1 MRRGSCSGG
10 ASALPSQHRREVRL
24 GRRDLVPGWT
34 CSHRCMRSSRLIVV
48 SGLPGTGKS
57 TLSDRI
63 GRELRLPVVSV
74 DPLESAVLRAGIPQ
88 SFETGL
94 AAYLVAEAIADHQ
107 LAIGLDVIV
116 DAVNAVEPARD
127 TWRDL
132 ARRRAAALSVFVCVL
147 DRTAAA
153 ARLRER
159 NRGLAL
165 PEPTEDD
172 VEARAS
178 EWTPWREPHLVLDAA
193 NDPQANLALALGSL
207 RTPP

>member
-1 MRRGSCSGG
+1 MSGC
-10 ASALPSQHRREVRL
+10 H
-24 GRRDLVPGWT
+24 
-34 CSHRCMRSSRLIVV
+34 LIVL

-57 TLSDRI
+57 TLADGI

-74 DPLESAVLRAGIPQ
+74 DQLESAILRAGITQ

-94 AAYLVAEAIADHQ
+94 AAYLVAEAVVDHQ
-107 LAIGLDVIV
+107 LGLGVDVVV

-127 TWRDL
+127 TWREL
-132 ARRRAAALSVFVCVL
+132 ARRHRAAMSVFVCVL

-172 VEARAS
+172 VDARAS
-178 EWTPWREPHLVLDAA
+178 DWTPWFEPHLVLDAA
-193 NDPQANLALALGSL
+193 NDQHANLAQALESL
-207 RTPP
+207 RNRP